1 MPVSVIVPAHNEQ
14 KTIYNLVQVLRR
26 SNLFHQIVVVNDGSK
41 DRTAFLAKQA
51 GATVINLSK
60 NLGKGEALA
69 AGVKA
74 TTDKILLF
82 FDADLSNIKKQH
94 LQDLIEPV
102 EKGGADMVIGLQPKY
117 KDFYALNEKIPK
129 ISGQRALK
137 REIFESIPSDLLSG
151 YQVEEAL
158 NDYCL
163 TNNLRV
169 KTVILEGLKHLPK
182 MSKSNFFVGLWG
194 YIKMDWQLVRIFMW
208 VRFLRII
215 RFFKK

>member
-1 MPVSVIVPAHNEQ
+1 MSVSVIVPAHNEQ
-14 KTIYNLVQVLRR
+14 KTIYNLVRALKRSDLFDQV
-26 SNLFHQIVVVNDGSK
+26 IVVNDGSK

-51 GATVINLSK
+51 GATVINLPK

-69 AGVKA
+69 VGVRE

-82 FDADLSNIKKQH
+82 FDADLLNVRKKH
-94 LQDLIEPV
+94 LQDLISPV
-102 EKGGADMVIGLQPKY
+102 EKGEAEMVIGIQPKY

-137 REIFESIPSDLLSG
+137 REIFESIAPDLLTG

-169 KTVILEGLKHLPK
+169 KTVLLLGLNHLPK
-182 MSKSNFFVGLWG
+182 MLKTNFFVGLGG
-194 YIKMDWQLVRIFMW
+194 YIKMDWQLVRIFVW
-208 VRFLRII
+208 VRLLRII